1 MVWKSGRGFMKNRI
15 VHILVGLLLGTAVL
29 VALPDSF
36 SMQARVA
43 SGVIMLMLYW
53 WITGPVHLAITA
65 LVPLVVNSIYEM
77 IPMKGMLE
85 DYFNPIVLL
94 IFGASILTAAWSI
107 HGLDRRVAL
116 KALSSFGMSVN
127 RQVAIFFLISLAMSA
142 FMPNMVVVAA
152 LCPIAFSVVGFS
164 GLGADTKVSY
174 AFLLAIAWGAG
185 LGGFATPMGGAMNL
199 VVISNIE
206 NLTGREFLYWQWVIN
221 ALPYIIIL
229 AGVTLMYLLV
239 IRKENKN
246 LPGTR
251 EHYAGQLSALGKMKR
266 GETYSL
272 IMLAAAVLVSF
283 ARPFYQNILPGLTP
297 QFVFLAIGILAFF
310 VRVEDKKPL
319 IDWKQANQKINWG
332 LMILFAGG
340 IALGGLIVD
349 TGAAGTMAELIS
361 GSGGRAILPMIALA
375 VAVGMFLANTS
386 SNTAACAITI
396 PLVVSVS
403 TGLGI
408 NPLVPVFITAASC
421 NSAFALPTSIRAVP
435 VGYGLDTGFMFRRG
449 IAINGILY
457 LVLVSAGY
465 IAYML
470 FG

>member
-1 MVWKSGRGFMKNRI
+1 MKNRI

-272 IMLAAAVLVSF
+272 I
-283 ARPFYQNILPGLTP
+283 
-297 QFVFLAIGILAFF
+297 
-310 VRVEDKKPL
+310 
-319 IDWKQANQKINWG
+319 
-332 LMILFAGG
+332 
-340 IALGGLIVD
+340 
-349 TGAAGTMAELIS
+349 
-361 GSGGRAILPMIALA
+361 
-375 VAVGMFLANTS
+375 
-386 SNTAACAITI
+386 
-396 PLVVSVS
+396 
-403 TGLGI
+403 
-408 NPLVPVFITAASC
+408 
-421 NSAFALPTSIRAVP
+421 
-435 VGYGLDTGFMFRRG
+435 
-449 IAINGILY
+449 
-457 LVLVSAGY
+457 
-465 IAYML
+465 
-470 FG
+470 